1 MGRCSVYVRFVYR
14 QTWETG
20 ITMFNIYKNNEL
32 IKSDV
37 SWDDVITALNCTDED
52 VLSALDGYDIGEY
65 QLEITTDLMDT
76 VAMQS
81 VIEIEKPSDK
91 IKQIAELM
99 QVSDNFIQKT
109 MREFKNKLESAGMT
123 KQFISLYTQIGEV
136 RRCL

>member
-1 MGRCSVYVRFVYR
+1 
-14 QTWETG
+14 
-20 ITMFNIYKNNEL
+20 MFNIYKNNEL